1 MLSETRFTEDV
12 KLETDEVASTRH
24 EQARPV
30 ASMRHTSLEMIRCA
44 KAQLAPASSPEFSG
58 VEIYLRTVDTT
69 RTLLTASL
77 MAPVCFTP
85 GSREGTH
92 HQSMRRLPTPARTG
106 ASRTG
111 GLQVAL
117 PRRAHDPYSAASR
130 LGMSDHCRSLAH
142 DWSPSILEEQAPL
155 R

>member
-1 MLSETRFTEDV
+1 MISETRLNDDV
-12 KLETDEVASTRH
+12 KLETDEIASTRH
-24 EQARPV
+24 GQTRPV
-30 ASMRHTSLEMIRCA
+30 AIMSHTSLETLRCD
-44 KAQLAPASSPEFSG
+44 KAQLDPASSPEFGG
-58 VEIYLRTVDTT
+58 VEIYLRTSDTT

-85 GSREGTH
+85 GSRESNH
-92 HQSMRRLPTPARTG
+92 HQSMRRLLTPARTG

-130 LGMSDHCRSLAH
+130 LSMSDHCRSLAH
-142 DWSPSILEEQAPL
+142 DWSPNT
-155 R
+155 